1 VSGRPPGSPQTVV
14 CNALA
19 LRPGAADGVGTYM
32 RELLRELPA
41 VTSATV
47 TAAVETESIGELA
60 AGVTALPQPG
70 RRGLR
75 RAAASARG
83 FGPCDLFHG
92 LDVDLPLVHRQAT
105 VATVH
110 DLGIFDVPWA
120 FPRLRIPVER
130 AIMRT
135 SLRHADVI
143 VAVSA
148 FTAERLRAVLGHES
162 VVIHEAPS
170 PEMLPPSPAAIVE
183 VRNRYR
189 LPAEFMLHVG
199 NIEPRKDIDTLV
211 QACAAAAV
219 PLVLTGH
226 PLWGTRL
233 APNGAMALGRVP
245 GPDLPAL
252 YGAAT
257 LVGYASRYEG
267 FGLPP
272 VEAMACGAAVVTTGV
287 PAVIE
292 VVAAGAAVFRSGD
305 VEGLTIL
312 VRELLADDDRR
323 RELRRSARSVVG
335 ALSWAR
341 AARETAAVYRSLGVG
356 TAPPARQDWAVTP
369 DSSSA
374 SPMLRTD

>member
-1 VSGRPPGSPQTVV
+1 MSGSASGPHQSILL
-14 CNALA
+14 NALA
-19 LRPGAADGVGTYM
+19 LRPQAADGVGTYM
-32 RELLRELPA
+32 RELLHELPA
-41 VTSATV
+41 VTTAAL
-47 TAAVETESIGELA
+47 TAAVEAASVGELTD
-60 AGVTALPQPG
+60 GVTALPQPG
-70 RRGLR
+70 RHGLR

-83 FGPCDLFHG
+83 FGPCDLFHA
-92 LDVDLPLVHRQAT
+92 LDVDLPVAHRQAT

-110 DLGIFDVPWA
+110 DLAIFDVPWA
-120 FPRLRIPVER
+120 FPRLRVPVER

-143 VAVSA
+143 IAVSA
-148 FTAERLRAVLGHES
+148 FTAERVRAVLGRES

-170 PEMLPPSPAAIVE
+170 PEMVPPTAAQIVD
-183 VRNRYR
+183 VRARYG
-189 LPAEFMLHVG
+189 LPARFVLHVG

-211 QACAAAAV
+211 RACAAATV

-233 APNGAMALGRVP
+233 APNGAMALGHVP

-272 VEAMACGAAVVTTGV
+272 VEAMACGATVVTTGV

-305 VEGLTIL
+305 VE
-312 VRELLADDDRR
+312 LLADDDRR
-323 RELRRSARSVVG
+323 LELVRSAQSAVR

-341 AARETAAVYRSLGVG
+341 AARETAAVYSSLGVG
-356 TAPPARQDWAVTP
+356 TPRPAVR
-369 DSSSA
+369 S
-374 SPMLRTD
+374 